1 LDEGLSHREKIRIVD
16 SEHGNGGPPNGRPA
30 GQRCPSPHEVV
41 VPPVYPWM
49 EEPNDLA
56 RVGICPGNVRTFM
69 PITVKTRQGEII
81 ENRLASML
89 TRNDVIDVKR

>member
-1 LDEGLSHREKIRIVD
+1 
-16 SEHGNGGPPNGRPA
+16 
-30 GQRCPSPHEVV
+30 
-41 VPPVYPWM
+41 
-49 EEPNDLA
+49 
-56 RVGICPGNVRTFM
+56 M